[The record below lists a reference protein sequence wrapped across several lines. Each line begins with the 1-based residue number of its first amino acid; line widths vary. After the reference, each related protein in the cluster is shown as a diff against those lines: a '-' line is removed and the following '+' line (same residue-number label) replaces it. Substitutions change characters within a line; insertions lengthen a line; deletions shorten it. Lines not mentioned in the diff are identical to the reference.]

1 MDIKSPAERSA
12 NMRRIRRRDGKA
24 ELALRKA
31 LFRLGGRYRVDDSS
45 LMGHPDICFRRARVA
60 VFIDSAFW
68 HGQLPKKRVAL
79 MKPYWRE
86 KLERNRRRD
95 RAVNRRLTSE
105 GWLVLRVP
113 ERAVLRQAD
122 DVAFSIVEI
131 VKKRPGSIARV
142 RLHPDLRVF
151 A

>member
-12 NMRRIRRRDGKA
+12 NMQRIRRRDTKA
-24 ELALRKA
+24 ELALRRG

-45 LMGHPDICFRRARVA
+45 LIGHPDVCFRGARVA
-60 VFIDSAFW
+60 VFVDSAFW
-68 HGQLPKKRVAL
+68 HGHLPKKRVAL

-95 RAVNRRLTSE
+95 RTVNRRLTSE
-105 GWLVLRVP
+105 GWLVLRVS
-113 ERAVLRQAD
+113 ERAVLRHAD
-122 DVAFSIVEI
+122 DIALSVLEI
-131 VKKRPGSIARV
+131 VKRRPGSIARV
-142 RLHPDLRVF
+142 RLHEDLRMF